1 MGGDRLHR
9 SAGRFSPIQSR
20 TSWRKARSAG
30 SSSTN
35 SVVLSQVGDGIRSG
49 PQCRAPV
56 AEHDLVPPHHAAL
69 ERDVLALGPDFGTY
83 RLAGKDRA
91 REPRLDAVQPLRPVV
106 GADPQDRVR
115 RYAET
120 CGAMENGPIYPCN
133 LGARGIATPPT
144 LIPIQAL
151 TQP

>member
-1 MGGDRLHR
+1 MRADRLHK

-49 PQCRAPV
+49 PQGSAPV

-69 ERDVLALGPDFGTY
+69 ERDVLALGPDFGAY

-91 REPRLDAVQPLRPVV
+91 RKPRLDAVQPLRPVV
-106 GADPQDRVR
+106 RAGPQDRVR
-115 RYAET
+115 RHAET
-120 CGAMENGPIYPCN
+120 CGTMENGPIEAGN
-133 LGARGIATPPT
+133 LGAGGISM
-144 LIPIQAL
+144 
-151 TQP
+151 